1 MSDFSFIHAADIH
14 LDSPLRGLDR
24 YEGAPVKEIRSATR
38 SALVRLVDLALEEAV
53 QFVVIAGDIYDGDW
67 KDYNTGLCFIKQMSR
82 LREQGI
88 PVYILAGNHDA
99 ASVLTRE
106 LSLPDNTHRFS
117 SRKPETFLIEP
128 LGVALHGQGFRSKA
142 VVENLSMDY
151 PPASPDCFNI
161 GVLHTSLTGREG
173 HENYA
178 PCSLLD
184 LVSKGY
190 DYWALG
196 HVHNREVVSRE
207 PWIVFPGNLQGRHIR
222 EQGPKGCTL
231 VSVSHGEIVSVEAR
245 ELDVLRWAEISVSCP
260 GADSI
265 GEVIDQVVEA
275 IRLQVDGSDRRILAT
290 RIVLSGACA
299 AHSEISRGREHAMA
313 EIRAAALGHFGDQV
327 WIEKVVLDTRPA
339 ADWSG
344 ELQEGSPAADLLRLF
359 DQVSAD
365 EEEVASLLAQFSD
378 LQRKLPPELNNTGD
392 DAVFTT
398 PWMRDRLNEVKE
410 EIVPRLL
417 QDTK

>member
-1 MSDFSFIHAADIH
+1 MSVFSFIHAADIH

-24 YEGAPVKEIRSATR
+24 YEGAPVEEIRNATR

-67 KDYNTGLCFIKQMSR
+67 KDYNTGLCFIKQMAR

-106 LSLPDNTHRFS
+106 LSLPDNIYRFS
-117 SRKPETFLIEP
+117 SRKPETFLIEA

-151 PPASPDCFNI
+151 PSASPDCFNI

-178 PCSLLD
+178 PCSLSD

-231 VSVSHGEIVSVEAR
+231 VSVSDGEIVSVEAR
-245 ELDVLRWAEISVSCP
+245 ELDVLRWAQISVSCP

-265 GEVIDQVVEA
+265 GDVTDQVVEA
-275 IRLQVDGSDRRILAT
+275 IRLQVEGSDRRILAT

-299 AHSEISRGREHAMA
+299 AHSKISRGREHATA
-313 EIRAAALGHFGDQV
+313 EIRAAALSHFGDQV
-327 WIEKVVLDTRPA
+327 WIEKVVLDTRPV

-344 ELQEGSPAADLLRLF
+344 QLPEGSPAADLLRLF
-359 DQVSAD
+359 DLVSAD
-365 EEEVASLLAQFSD
+365 EQEVASLLAQFSD
-378 LQRKLPPELNNTGD
+378 LQRKLPPDLNNSGD
-392 DAVFTT
+392 DAGFTV

-410 EIVPRLL
+410 EIIPRLL
-417 QDTK
+417 QETK